1 MKNRFVAIALAV
13 WMISAVFLGLAATAA
28 PPHVVAGG
36 LFGPGVAL
44 GPTNPAN
51 AAGFVF
57 YSVNQPAYP
66 LIAGSGIIPAN
77 GVDPVFWSEDV
88 GATWTWTP
96 GDEVVVVAE
105 TRRGVNGWTDT
116 NRTSSID
123 GFLQTGPSLQDFGN
137 GTLEAL
143 PTLTATAGA
152 DYVQLSWSPL
162 LDANL
167 NVVSY
172 EVFHDV
178 SSGGS
183 FATSVARVP
192 QGATPSTNQTGL
204 LPGMH
209 CYALGANYRR
219 DLAGGVYTTVG
230 LSEPVC
236 RTIVDLPP
244 RVTSTSPTNG
254 QINVALASDVVVTFS
269 ERMNTGTVTWT
280 IGGGI
285 VLAPNWNTPA
295 DTILTLTHVT
305 QFAACSPYTVQITAG
320 NDMTGNALIGGGAP
334 NPFTFTALCPSPFIS
349 VTTPIQGATQV
360 RTDATVVIQFSK
372 PMNNATLAVT
382 FVAHSTTWNPTNDR
396 VTLRPTVALT
406 GGILYTVNVTA
417 VQDTGGNAL
426 VAGPVPNPWTFRTNT
441 LPTATLTLAL
451 GLCVTGGFDL
461 AIPWTMLDAET
472 PSGSLM
478 VTLTSIGASV
488 GGIVGP
494 QAGLTSPYP
503 WTTPLVN
510 GNVQILI
517 DVADGT
523 GQSAGDTSANVRI
536 DTVAPTVSSF
546 LPADQATNVATDA
559 LIQITFSEAMA
570 RVATQGA
577 ILISP
582 SSYTGTATYTWSVG
596 DTVLN
601 ITGLSFQPTTQYT
614 ITVRTSARDACSP
627 GIVLGAARTSQF
639 TTGAGPKTPNAP
651 TGLAY
656 AASGTAIQLTWARP
670 TAYSDGSQFQLA
682 DVGLYLVFR
691 ASSAT
696 ATPVQIGTSAT
707 PTYTDSTVTAGV
719 HYWYSVKVRDTLNR
733 ESALSAPPLEAT
745 APSGAPEPFPV
756 WVLLIPII
764 VLLLIVGIWL
774 MRRKKPE
781 AVTAPAR
788 APPPREPSGEGAPQ
802 EQEAEAP
809 PEESPPEPAS
819 ERSGEFLACPN
830 CGTMVKPTD
839 AECFVCGAKL

>member
-1 MKNRFVAIALAV
+1 MTNRFVAIALAV
-13 WMISAVFLGLAATAA
+13 WMISAAFLGLAATAA

-36 LFGPGVAL
+36 LFGPGVAI

-66 LIAGSGIIPAN
+66 LIAGSGFIPAN
-77 GVDPVFWSEDV
+77 GVDPVLWSEDV

-123 GFLQTGPSLQDFGN
+123 GFLQAGPSLQDFGN

-143 PTLTATAGA
+143 PTLTATAGV
-152 DYVQLSWSPL
+152 DYVQVSWSPL

-172 EVFHDV
+172 EVFHAV
-178 SSGGS
+178 SCAGPWT
-183 FATSVARVP
+183 TSVARVP

-204 LPGMH
+204 GPGMH
-209 CYALGANYRR
+209 CYAVGANYRR
-219 DLAGGVYTTVG
+219 DLAGGVYTTFG
-230 LSEPVC
+230 LSEPVG

-285 VLAPNWNTPA
+285 VLASSWNSPA
-295 DTILTLTHVT
+295 DTIATLTHVT

-320 NDMTGNALIGGGAP
+320 NDMTGNALVGGGAP
-334 NPFTFTALCPSPFIS
+334 NPFTFTAFCPSPFIS
-349 VTTPIQGATQV
+349 TTTPAQGATQV

-382 FVAHSTTWNPTNDR
+382 FVAHTRTWNPTNDR
-396 VTLRPTVALT
+396 VTLRPTTALT
-406 GGILYTVNVTA
+406 GGILYTVTVTA
-417 VQDTGGNAL
+417 AQDTGGNAL
-426 VAGPVPNPWTFRTNT
+426 VAGPVPNPWTFTTNR
-441 LPTATLTLAL
+441 LPTATLTLAS

-461 AIPWTMLDAET
+461 NIPWTMNDTETTPANLD
-472 PSGSLM
+472 
-478 VTLTSIGASV
+478 VTLSWIGVSS
-488 GGIVGP
+488 GPIVGP
-494 QAGLTSPYP
+494 LAGLTSPYP

-510 GNVQILI
+510 GNVQVLLN
-517 DVADGT
+517 VADVP
-523 GQSAGDTSANVRI
+523 GQSAQDNSANVRI
-536 DTVAPTVSSF
+536 DTIAPTVSSL

-559 LIQITFSEAMA
+559 MIQITFSEAMGRA
-570 RVATQGA
+570 ATQAA
-577 ILISP
+577 ILIAP
-582 SSYTGTATYTWSVG
+582 PPTGTASYTWSLG

-601 ITGLSFQPTTQYT
+601 ITGLSFQPTTRYT
-614 ITVRTSARDACSP
+614 ITVRTGARDACSP
-627 GIVLGAARTSQF
+627 GIVLGAERTSQF

-651 TGLAY
+651 TGLA
-656 AASGTAIQLTWARP
+656 ASASGTAIQLTWARP
-670 TAYSDGSQFQLA
+670 TAYSDGSQFQLS
-682 DVGLYLVFR
+682 DVDVYIVFR
-691 ASSAT
+691 AASAT
-696 ATPVQIGTSAT
+696 ATPVQINTSAT
-707 PTYTDSTVTAGV
+707 PTYLDTKVTAGV
-719 HYWYSVKVRDTLNR
+719 HYWYSVKVRDRQNR
-733 ESALSAPPLEAT
+733 ESAYSAPPLEAT

-764 VLLLIVGIWL
+764 VVLLIVGIWL

-781 AVTAPAR
+781 AVIAPAK
-788 APPPREPSGEGAPQ
+788 APPPEEPSGEGVPR
-802 EQEAEAP
+802 EQEAP